1 MSTPNSTFS
10 DRAAI
15 VGVVDP
21 DAYTASASYDK
32 LTDAIDMSTWGRV
45 AFVVTAGDI
54 EDTGTVDFKVT
65 ECATADGTYTDLAG
79 KAITQLTTDDDDKQA
94 VVEVSADGRLWQPL
108 GTFPRDRF
116 AGDPVAVRLGKSGP
130 GARPEDY
137 SLPGPEGKCQVKDLR
152 VFGR

>member
-65 ECATADGTYTDLAG
+65 QCATADGTYTDLAG

-94 VVEVSADGRLWQPL
+94 VVEVSADELDSGKRYLKGAL
-108 GTFPRDRF
+108 KTATAASD
-116 AGDPVAVRLGKSGP
+116 VAVIAIGLDAREEPASGN
-130 GARPEDY
+130 
-137 SLPGPEGKCQVKDLR
+137 DLAS
-152 VFGR
+152 VDQIVT

>member
-21 DAYTASASYDK
+21 DAYTAGASYDK
-32 LTDAIDMSTWGRV
+32 LTDAIDMSKWGRV

-54 EDTGTVDFKVT
+54 EDTGTVDFKIT
-65 ECATADGTYTDLAG
+65 QCATSDGTYTDLAD

-94 VVEVSADGRLWQPL
+94 VVEVSADELDSGKRYLKGAL
-108 GTFPRDRF
+108 KTATAASD
-116 AGDPVAVRLGKSGP
+116 VAVIAIGLDARAEPASGN
-130 GARPEDY
+130 
-137 SLPGPEGKCQVKDLR
+137 DLAS
-152 VFGR
+152 VDQIVT

>member
-65 ECATADGTYTDLAG
+65 QCATADGTYTDLAG

-94 VVEVSADGRLWQPL
+94 VVEVSADEL
-108 GTFPRDRF
+108 GSGNRYLKGALKTATAASD
-116 AGDPVAVRLGKSGP
+116 VAVIAIGLDAREEPASGN
-130 GARPEDY
+130 
-137 SLPGPEGKCQVKDLR
+137 DLAS
-152 VFGR
+152 VDQIVT